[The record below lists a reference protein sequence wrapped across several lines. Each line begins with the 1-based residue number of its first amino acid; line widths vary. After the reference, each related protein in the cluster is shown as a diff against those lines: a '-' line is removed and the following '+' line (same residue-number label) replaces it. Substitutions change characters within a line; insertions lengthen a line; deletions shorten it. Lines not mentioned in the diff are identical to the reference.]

1 MVIVA
6 SNLLE
11 TLANATAV
19 KKLKAAVRR
28 FQVKLFGMILKRDKS
43 CNV

>member
-6 SNLLE
+6 SNLQE
-11 TLANATAV
+11 TLANATAA

-28 FQVKLFGMILKRDKS
+28 CQAKLFRMILKRDKS
-43 CNV
+43 